1 MNKTDKQVFAEVI
14 DSLTFEIAQS
24 NRTSM
29 INCILE
35 YSGEEYEDTDSIIEL
50 AKKTDEQLRYTIRD
64 IITYYVQ
71 DQLFNQTQNTNS

>member
-1 MNKTDKQVFAEVI
+1 MKNIDKQVFAEVI

-35 YSGEEYEDTDSIIEL
+35 YSGDEYQDPNNLIEL
-50 AKKTDEQLRYTIRD
+50 AKKNDEQLRYTIRK
-64 IITYYVQ
+64 ILQLYVLDKFQ
-71 DQLFNQTQNTNS
+71 